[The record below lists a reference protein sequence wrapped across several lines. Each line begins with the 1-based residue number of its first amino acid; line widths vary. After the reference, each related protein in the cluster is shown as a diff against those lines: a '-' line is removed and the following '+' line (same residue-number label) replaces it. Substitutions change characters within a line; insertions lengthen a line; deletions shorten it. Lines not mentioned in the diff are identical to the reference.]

1 MASVSIEKFGDVYD
15 ELYPHLLNQYY
26 ENEAY
31 CNEIDL
37 DPARALY
44 QLLADQGNLYV
55 IVARELK
62 EIVGYVVLLK
72 QPHLHHQTV
81 NLGSVDILYVVPEKR
96 KTDVVIK
103 LLVFLEKLAKILQ
116 LKWLRIGMKT
126 DQRFEKLLV
135 GRGYINDEI
144 VYCLDIEE

>member
-1 MASVSIEKFGDVYD
+1 MASVCLEKFDKVYD

-31 CNEIDL
+31 CNEVDL
-37 DPARALY
+37 DPAKELY
-44 QLLADQGNLYV
+44 QLLSDQGNLYV

-62 EIVGYVVLLK
+62 EVVGYVVLLK
-72 QPHLHHQTV
+72 QPHLHHQTI

-103 LLVFLEKLAKILQ
+103 LLDFLERLAKLLE

-126 DQRFEKLLV
+126 DQRFEKLLQE
-135 GRGYINDEI
+135 RGYINDEI
-144 VYCLDIEE
+144 VYCLDLEE